1 MEAERGQEEVF
12 LMNYNNSATPPLTS
26 ATPPLDVLKILTLQ
40 RRDAV
45 LEAIEEFYKQK
56 DADSQ
61 PPIFFVTSRV
71 RSLFLDLEPMLRRY
85 YAGSPESK
93 KRFQEMEEVCFGV
106 EVYDCINMFR
116 EMCSILDEKN
126 LTKWDN
132 QKIIDTTLVES
143 ENEEKGL

>member
-1 MEAERGQEEVF
+1 MKVF
-12 LMNYNNSATPPLTS
+12 LMKYDASATSPLTS

-45 LEAIEEFYKQK
+45 LEAIEQFYKQQ
-56 DADSQ
+56 DAESQ

-85 YAGSPESK
+85 YSASDEAK
-93 KRFQEMEEVCFGV
+93 DKFKAMELVCFSRDVFG
-106 EVYDCINMFR
+106 CIEMFR
-116 EMCSILDEKN
+116 EMCFILDEKN

-132 QKIIDTTLVES
+132 QKIIDTTLVEN

>member
-1 MEAERGQEEVF
+1 
-12 LMNYNNSATPPLTS
+12 MNYPNSSPAQLTS

-45 LEAIEEFYKQK
+45 LEAIEGYYKQK
-56 DADSQ
+56 DAGSE

-85 YAGSPESK
+85 YDASDESR
-93 KRFQEMEEVCFGV
+93 KRFREMERVCFGTD
-106 EVYDCINMFR
+106 VYASIEMFR
-116 EMCSILDEKN
+116 EMCEILDVKK

-132 QKIIDTTLVES
+132 TKIIDTTLVEN